1 MRDRLSDSSF
11 EKLEVNEL
19 LDVAIKYKEQ
29 LEKLQ
34 YNIWFKD
41 KYKFWNNDTYYDAMT
56 IDDSTWERHQ
66 FVSIKDDN
74 VIGYISYSVNRRC
87 NYAHSLSI
95 MNFTDDKMTFGMD
108 LGQVLQDIFEKY
120 NFRKLDF
127 CVVVGNPI
135 EKSYD
140 KIVKKYN
147 GRIVGTFKD
156 DVKLIDNKYYDIKHY
171 EVTKENYMGAK
182 NK

>member
-1 MRDRLSDSSF
+1 M
-11 EKLEVNEL
+11 
-19 LDVAIKYKEQ
+19 LDVAIKYQEQ

-34 YNIWFKD
+34 YNIWFND
-41 KYKFWNNDTYYDAMT
+41 KYKFWNNDTYYDAMK

-87 NYAHSLSI
+87 NYTYGLSI

-108 LGQVLQDIFEKY
+108 LGQTLQDIFEKY
-120 NFRKLDF
+120 NFRKLNF

-140 KIVKKYN
+140 KMIKKYN
-147 GRIVGTFKD
+147 GRIVGIFKD

-171 EVTKENYMGAK
+171 EVTRENYMSAK
-182 NK
+182 NNRK

>member
-1 MRDRLSDSSF
+1 
-11 EKLEVNEL
+11 
-19 LDVAIKYKEQ
+19 
-29 LEKLQ
+29 
-34 YNIWFKD
+34 
-41 KYKFWNNDTYYDAMT
+41 
-56 IDDSTWERHQ
+56 
-66 FVSIKDDN
+66 
-74 VIGYISYSVNRRC
+74 
-87 NYAHSLSI
+87 
-95 MNFTDDKMTFGMD
+95 MNFIDDKMTFGMD

-140 KIVKKYN
+140 KMVKKYN

-156 DVKLIDNKYYDIKHY
+156 DVKLIDNKYYDIKYY

-182 NK
+182 K

>member
-1 MRDRLSDSSF
+1 M
-11 EKLEVNEL
+11 NEL

-34 YNIWFKD
+34 YNIWFED
-41 KYKFWNNDTYYDAMT
+41 KYKFWHSNTYYDAMK
-56 IDDSTWERHQ
+56 IDDSTWARHQ

-74 VIGYISYSVNRRC
+74 VIGYICYSVNREC
-87 NYAHSLSI
+87 NYAQHLNI
-95 MNFTDDKMTFGMD
+95 INFTDDKMTFGMD
-108 LGQVLQDIFEKY
+108 LGQALQDIFEKY
-120 NFRKLDF
+120 NFRKLNF
-127 CVVVGNPI
+127 YVVVGNPI

-140 KIVKKYN
+140 KMIKRYN

-156 DVKLIDNKYYDIKHY
+156 DVKLIDNKYYDTKHY
-171 EVTKENYMGAK
+171 EITKENYMNAK